1 MGRKA
6 TVERKTK
13 ETDIAVVLNLDGSG
27 KYTINTPVPF
37 LNHMLELFSLHGNF
51 DLKIIARGDTEVD
64 DHHLVEDIG
73 IALGSAFKKALG
85 DKKGI
90 KRYGYASIPM
100 DEALVETSVDISG
113 RSYLVYNLNLT
124 SKYIKKFELSLIE
137 DFLIAFVNNCGITLH
152 INQQYGRN
160 SHHIIESAFKGIA
173 RALSAAVS
181 VDSRIQKPPSTKGL
195 IA

>member
-73 IALGSAFKKALG
+73 IVLGSAFKKALG

>member
-137 DFLIAFVNNCGITLH
+137 DFLIAFVNNFGITLH

>member
-73 IALGSAFKKALG
+73 IVLGSAFKKALG

-113 RSYLVYNLNLT
+113 RSYLVYNLNLK

-137 DFLIAFVNNCGITLH
+137 DFLIAFVDNFGITLH

-181 VDSRIQKPPSTKGL
+181 IDSRIQKPPSTKGL

>member
-37 LNHMLELFSLHGNF
+37 LNHMLELFSLHSNF

-73 IALGSAFKKALG
+73 IVLGSAFKKALG